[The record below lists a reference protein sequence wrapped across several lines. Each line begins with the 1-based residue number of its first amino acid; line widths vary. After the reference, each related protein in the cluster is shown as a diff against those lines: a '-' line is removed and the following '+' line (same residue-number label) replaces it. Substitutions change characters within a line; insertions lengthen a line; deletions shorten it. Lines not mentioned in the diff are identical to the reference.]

1 MNIRDKTKEE
11 LIQAIEELQIK
22 YDSLKTVYENNFIVQ
37 KNSEE
42 ILKENERKLRE
53 AQEMAHLGYWNLDV
67 KTGEVKW
74 SEEVFKIFRL
84 DPKEFS
90 PQIDSILALS
100 PWPED
105 HQRDLE
111 IINRATESHNPGSYE
126 QKFIRPDNSIGY
138 YYSTFQGKYDKNGTL
153 ISIIGT
159 VLDITE
165 HKLAEE
171 KIRASEEKYKQ
182 LFDNT
187 SDHIFILDVTDEQ
200 RFKVLAVNPVQEK
213 LVGALRP
220 GFYIEECLSDEIVR
234 IVIQN
239 YRRCLSEQ
247 KIFSYEEHLFG
258 CDFQTQLI
266 PVKDS
271 NDKVYRI
278 IGIARNITNEKKLTN
293 QLIRQ
298 NEESKELNN
307 ELIAAR
313 EILRESEAKFR
324 NLFEHSPVGKSISE
338 HDGYLDVNKAF
349 CDIVGYSEEELK
361 SMSWQDITYEEDIA
375 ITNETLR
382 SLLDGTRPFA
392 QYEKRYVHKNGNIVW
407 ALVSDY
413 LQRTTNGEPD
423 FFITNITDI
432 TLRKYNEDRIRILSL
447 AIEQNPVC
455 IIITDPEGLIE
466 YVNPRF
472 TQTTGYSSDE
482 VIGQNPRIFNTG
494 VRPKEEYRHMWETI
508 VAGDEWHGSFQNFK
522 KDGATYYVTA
532 VISPILDEE
541 KRITHYLGVMEDI
554 TKQVQAENQI
564 RTLSKA
570 IEQSPSSIIITNAEG
585 EIEFVNNKF
594 KSFMQYTL
602 DDVIGKKPRIFNEG
616 HLPGETFDFMWETL
630 RSGNIWQGEYQNR
643 KKGQVNFWEHV
654 IISPL
659 IQEDGLISNFIL
671 IMEDITEQRQN
682 QEEIKKL
689 NSELEQ
695 RVVERTEELE
705 TINRELEAFSYSVS
719 HDLRAPLRAID
730 GFTSILVEDYESK
743 FDDEGK
749 KLCTRIKENTQQMG
763 HLIDDLLSF
772 SRLGR
777 RDITMSKI
785 NMKGLASSVYKELT
799 TPEMRRKIDFHL
811 GKLDHIS
818 GDRVLLHQVWYNL
831 IANAI
836 KFSSRCERI
845 EIAISCYRDK
855 NRIVYCVKDHG
866 AGFDM
871 KYSDKLFG
879 VFQRLHSVKEFEGT
893 GVGLAI
899 VQRIINRHGGE
910 VWAEGE
916 VGKGAAFYF
925 ALKQNETDKNETG

>member
-1 MNIRDKTKEE
+1 MDIRDKTKEE

-22 YDSLKTVYENNFIVQ
+22 YDSLKAVHENNFAVQ
-37 KNSEE
+37 TKADE

-53 AQEMAHLGYWNLDV
+53 AQEMAHLGYWDWDV
-67 KTGEVKW
+67 ITGEVKW

-84 DPKEFS
+84 DLKEFS
-90 PQIDSILALS
+90 PQIESILSLS

-105 HQRDLE
+105 HRRDLE
-111 IINRATESHNPGSYE
+111 LMKTATESHTPGSYE

-153 ISIIGT
+153 LSIFGT

-165 HKLAEE
+165 RKLAEE
-171 KIRASEEKYKQ
+171 KIRTSEEKYKQ
-182 LFDNT
+182 LFDNI
-187 SDHIFILDVTDEQ
+187 SDHVFILDVTDEQ
-200 RFKVLAVNPVQEK
+200 RFKVLAVNPVHEK
-213 LVGALRP
+213 TIGTLRP
-220 GFYIEECLSDEIVR
+220 GCYIEECLSDEVAHV
-234 IVIQN
+234 VIQN
-239 YRRCLSEQ
+239 YRRCLFEQ
-247 KIFSYEEHLFG
+247 NRFTYEENFSG
-258 CDFQTQLI
+258 YDFYTQLI

-271 NDKVYRI
+271 NGKVYRI
-278 IGIARNITNEKKLTN
+278 IGIARDITNEKNLTN

-298 NEESKELNN
+298 NEEFKVLNK

-313 EILRESEAKFR
+313 EVLRESEAKFR
-324 NLFEHSPVGKSISE
+324 NLFEHSPVGKSISG

-349 CDIVGYSEEELK
+349 CDIVGYSEAELK
-361 SMSWQDITYEEDIA
+361 SMSWTDITHEEDIA

-382 SLLDGTRPFA
+382 SLLDGTRLSA

-407 ALVSDY
+407 VLVSDY

-432 TLRKYNEDRIRILSL
+432 TTRKYNEERIRVLSL

-455 IIITDPEGLIE
+455 IMITDPEGFIE

-472 TQTTGYSSDE
+472 TQTTGYRSDE
-482 VIGQNPRIFNTG
+482 VIGQNPRMFNTG
-494 VRPKEEYRHMWETI
+494 VSSNEEYRHMWETI
-508 VAGDEWHGSFQNFK
+508 VAGNEWHGSFQNLK

-532 VISPILDEE
+532 VISPIFDEE
-541 KRITHYLGVMEDI
+541 KRITHYLAVMEDI
-554 TKQVQAENQI
+554 TKQIQAENLI

-585 EIEFVNNKF
+585 NIEFVNNKF
-594 KSFMQYTL
+594 KSAMQYTL
-602 DDVIGKKPRIFNEG
+602 DEVKGKKPRIFNEG
-616 HLPGETFDFMWETL
+616 HLEGETFDLMWETL
-630 RSGNIWQGEYQNR
+630 RSGNVWQGEYQNR
-643 KKGQVNFWEHV
+643 KKGKVHFWEHV

-659 IQEDGLISNFIL
+659 IREDGSISNFIL
-671 IMEDITEQRQN
+671 IMEDITERRQS
-682 QEEIKKL
+682 QEEIKQL

-695 RVVERTEELE
+695 RVIERTAELE

-730 GFTSILVEDYESK
+730 GFTSILVEDYESG
-743 FDDEGK
+743 FDDEGR
-749 KLCTRIKENTQQMG
+749 KLCARIKENTQQMG
-763 HLIDDLLSF
+763 HLIDDLLAF

-777 RDITMSKI
+777 RDITMSRI
-785 NMKGLASSVYKELT
+785 NMKGLASAVYKELT
-799 TPEMRRKIDFHL
+799 TPEMRRKIDFRL
-811 GKLDHIS
+811 GKLDPIS

-845 EIAISCYRDK
+845 EIAISCSRDK
-855 NRIVYCVKDHG
+855 NRIVYCVKDQG

-871 KYSDKLFG
+871 KYIDKLFG

-899 VQRIINRHGGE
+899 VQRIISRHGGE

-925 ALKQNETDKNETG
+925 ALKETETGRNETG